1 MAATSPYQNN
11 DYQAVST
18 FRPYNLPIN
27 DIFKSI
33 SAQNAFWD
41 EGAARVKNVYEN
53 ALNLKLSLEP
63 NKEIRDNFMK
73 EAEKQITK
81 LSTMDLS
88 DPSVQRQ
95 GFAIFKPLFK
105 DEGIVSDD
113 AATRHIEK
121 VNNDAL
127 AFRTKEH
134 GKFYNYYNHEYAL
147 SGSKEFKNSKDRMA
161 GKTFLQQAKEYEPYY
176 DYTDDFTKALKDC
189 TPSSLVRQSPM
200 YNGEKNDQ
208 ITGYMNFSSW
218 KGLSAQQA
226 RVCIEGGMSS
236 AGLRQLQIEGAVSYR
251 NNKGALASDTV
262 SYLSSV
268 NDNSSA
274 ELQQLAANRTAIRES
289 KTLTETEKQAA
300 IQALD
305 EKMKGISND
314 IIKNNNITNKLNAGD
329 MSPIDED
336 MDAYAGSVYTY
347 RKLYK
352 RAVAAYFSEDEQ
364 KIIADPVQLQI
375 QKFNNDLYLDT
386 IDKNFQIDMK
396 TAEFDHDR
404 EMKLLDL
411 MYDGKDS
418 KSSPAAVYRN
428 PKTRLIEINP
438 NIQQEQLNFNQKPE
452 PDDKAYAILQENVAA
467 MNKAESDNNT
477 KLYHE
482 VLTKAEKD
490 PKFKSDLLKGFNY
503 EDNEKGWQD
512 FQNRSRNNRFSRPD
526 EKEVIPLHETA
537 WFKAYFPLNKEDQ
550 TFNTWAHEA
559 SNIQVGL
566 QILNRKIELAERQV
580 LDELG
585 YTDIKSS
592 TELTEKKIKEIPSV
606 NVYGIYITPQDIQN
620 SIEGKSKKLEFSYPN
635 ITGERPRGNPG
646 RVSIKLNGN
655 SLDYTSS
662 DYKTLEKLYNK
673 VNDINVEINNQLSTK
688 RAEVYSTLGFNRD
701 RFFFTPDDK
710 SWLPTQIQ
718 SKFPDVKGIAVQSS
732 DFSGGVKINHP
743 GVTEKDL
750 DVYRTEVGIGTT
762 AEIGK
767 DGTVILR
774 NTNYNVVPQAINN
787 PVMKNIAFQLSTI
800 AVTRDFLNTPPGAR
814 VKNADIKVP
823 VYISGKRQIASIE
836 TYNSGSGPEYRVYVE
851 GANTTEP
858 QARSNNSYDLLE
870 QISRLPIDFNKK

>member
-1 MAATSPYQNN
+1 MPSTSPYQNN
-11 DYQAVST
+11 DYQAVSS
-18 FRPYNLPIN
+18 FRPYVLPIN

-33 SAQNAFWD
+33 SAQNAYWD
-41 EGAARVKNVYEN
+41 EGAAKVKNVYDN
-53 ALNLKLSLEP
+53 ALELKLSLEP
-63 NKEIRDNFMK
+63 NKQIRDQFMK
-73 EAEKQITK
+73 DAEKEITK
-81 LSTMDLS
+81 LSTMNLG

-95 GFAIFKPLFK
+95 GFGIFKPLFK
-105 DEGIVSDD
+105 DEGVVSDD

-147 SGSKEFKNSKDRMA
+147 SGSKEFKNSQDRMA

-208 ITGYMNFSSW
+208 ITGYMNSSSW

-289 KTLTETEKQAA
+289 KTLTEIEKQSA

-352 RAVAAYFSEDEQ
+352 RAVAASFSEDEQ
-364 KIIADPVQLQI
+364 KTIADPVQLQI
-375 QKFNNDLYLDT
+375 QKFNNDLYLDS

-411 MYDGKDS
+411 MYGGKDS

-428 PKTRLIEINP
+428 PKTGLIEINP

-452 PDDKAYAILQENVAA
+452 PDDKAYATLQENVAA

-512 FQNRSRNNRFSRPD
+512 FQNRSRNNRFSRPG

-550 TFNTWAHEA
+550 TFNTWAHET

-566 QILNRKIELAERQV
+566 QTLNRKIELAEKEVAIAVGGNQEQKIAEAIKNIKPQSGVTATEMANALLGKPSRIKIEKV
-580 LDELG
+580 GPGANTFGDLTSGSFGGVTNIYLDGVKVKDDNLYKLKDAVESASKVPL
-585 YTDIKSS
+585 
-592 TELTEKKIKEIPSV
+592 KEI
-606 NVYGIYITPQDIQN
+606 NTARAKIYGD
-620 SIEGKSKKLEFSYPN
+620 
-635 ITGERPRGNPG
+635 
-646 RVSIKLNGN
+646 
-655 SLDYTSS
+655 
-662 DYKTLEKLYNK
+662 
-673 VNDINVEINNQLSTK
+673 
-688 RAEVYSTLGFNRD
+688 LGFNRD
-701 RFFFTPDDK
+701 RFFLTFDDK
-710 SWLPTQIQ
+710 SPLVQQIQ
-718 SKFPDVKGIAVQSS
+718 SKFPDVKGINIQSS

-750 DVYRTEVGIGTT
+750 DVYRTTVGVGTT

-787 PVMKNIAFQLSTI
+787 PVMKNVAFQLSTI
-800 AVTRDFLNTPPGAR
+800 AATRDFLNTPPGAR